1 VLEHEQLFTIM
12 NDLYMKDSV
21 LVIPAR
27 MSGTRLPGKPLIPIM
42 GKPMIQHVVERCSE
56 VVAKEQIF
64 VVTEDFEIVNFV
76 SALGFNVIKTE
87 YAETAI
93 DRIYL
98 FSQIVDAQSYI
109 TVLGDEPLISPGDIE
124 TIIKAAYEN
133 RERVIIGKAK
143 ATLDEFNDTSKAKV
157 VCALD
162 GRLLYSSRAGIPV
175 DKVGK
180 YSSAYRAIWIY
191 SIPKESL
198 ARYHKSSGR
207 VLLEPL
213 EGNEI
218 IRFLEIG
225 EPVYCIDV
233 IGNSWAVD
241 EPKDLEIV
249 ENVLKSEKV
258 GL

>member
-1 VLEHEQLFTIM
+1 M
-12 NDLYMKDSV
+12 NDLHIKDCV

-27 MSGTRLPGKPLIPIM
+27 MSGTRLPGKPLIHIL
-42 GKPMIQHVVERCSE
+42 GKPMIQHVIERCSQ
-56 VVAKEQIF
+56 VVAKDQIF
-64 VVTEDFEIVNFV
+64 VVTEDFEIVDFV
-76 SALGFNVIKTE
+76 SALGFNVVKTE

-98 FSQIVDAQSYI
+98 FSQIVDARTYI
-109 TVLGDEPLISPGDIE
+109 TVLGDEPLISPSDIE
-124 TIIKAAYEN
+124 AIIKAAYEN

-143 ATLDEFNDTSKAKV
+143 ASLDEFNDPSKAKV

-175 DKVGK
+175 DKSGK
-180 YSSAYRAIWIY
+180 FSSAHRAIWIY
-191 SIPKESL
+191 SFPKESL
-198 ARYHKSSGR
+198 VRFHMASNR
-207 VLLEPL
+207 VILEPL

-218 IRFLEIG
+218 VRFLEIG
-225 EPVYCIDV
+225 EPVYCVDV

-249 ENVLKSEKV
+249 ENVLNSQKA

>member
-1 VLEHEQLFTIM
+1 M
-12 NDLYMKDSV
+12 NDLQMNDCV

-27 MSGTRLPGKPLIPIM
+27 MSGTRLPGKPLIPIL
-42 GKPMIQHVVERCSE
+42 GKPMIQHVIERCFQ
-56 VVAKEQIF
+56 VVAKDQIF
-64 VVTEDFEIVNFV
+64 VVTEDLEIVDFV

-98 FSQIVDAQSYI
+98 FSQIVDARTYI
-109 TVLGDEPLISPGDIE
+109 TVLGDEPLISPQDIE
-124 TIIKAAYEN
+124 AIIKGAYEN
-133 RERVIIGKAK
+133 RERVIIGRAK
-143 ATLDEFNDTSKAKV
+143 ATLGEFNDPSKAKV

-175 DKVGK
+175 DKSGK
-180 YSSAYRAIWIY
+180 YSSAHRAIWIY
-191 SIPKESL
+191 SFPKESL
-198 ARYHKSSGR
+198 ARYNKASSR
-207 VLLEPL
+207 VILEPL

-218 IRFLEIG
+218 VRFLEIG
-225 EPVYCIDV
+225 EPVYCVDV

-249 ENVLKSEKV
+249 ENILSNQKV